1 MTFVGKILVIVIMAF
16 ALLFLGLSTVVFT
29 THTNWKEAVDK
40 KWKPDLDK
48 LKTQYKELNTQLAT
62 AKDDLKKAED
72 KQTQQNTLADGR
84 LATVNDE
91 IKTRQNEL
99 HALQQQV
106 EVAQQ
111 SAQTALAEAEANRKE
126 AVQLREQKSAIDK
139 IANDFK
145 LQQTE
150 LNDKIRE
157 LERQNKTLDD
167 NGKDLRDKAARFS
180 TLLRRNGLSDDI
192 TNIKG
197 TETPP
202 PVEGEVAKVDATNK
216 RVEITIGSDDGL
228 AVGHELDL
236 FRTKPQPLYL
246 GKIRIVSVDPDQAVA
261 KVIGNTVQGKKI
273 KEGDSVSST
282 LHRPR

>member
-48 LKTQYKELNTQLAT
+48 LKTQSNELGTQLAT
-62 AKDDLKKAED
+62 AKDELKKAED
-72 KQTQQNTLADGR
+72 LQKQQNAKSEDLIAKRD
-84 LATVNDE
+84 DE
-91 IKTRQNEL
+91 VKTRQNEAR
-99 HALQQQV
+99 ALQQQV

-111 SAQTALAEAEANRKE
+111 AAKTALDEAELNRKE
-126 AVQLREQKSAIDK
+126 AERLREQKSAIDK
-139 IANDFK
+139 VANDFK
-145 LQQTE
+145 LQQIE

-167 NGKDLRDKAARFS
+167 NAKDLRDKAARFS

-202 PVEGEVAKVDATNK
+202 PVEGEVAKVDATN
-216 RVEITIGSDDGL
+216 RRIEITIGSDDGL
-228 AVGHELDL
+228 AVDHELYL
-236 FRTKPQPLYL
+236 FRTKPQPEYL
-246 GKIRIVSVDPDQAVA
+246 GRVRIVSVDPDQAVA

-282 LHRPR
+282 LRTR